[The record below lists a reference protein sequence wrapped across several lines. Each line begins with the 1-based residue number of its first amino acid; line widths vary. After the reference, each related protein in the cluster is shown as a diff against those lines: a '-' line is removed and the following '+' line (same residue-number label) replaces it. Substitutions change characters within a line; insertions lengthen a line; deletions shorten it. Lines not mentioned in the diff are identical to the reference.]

1 MNYDVL
7 KQSNIPYISIFDSV
21 KAYYSIDIQPFHKYL
36 KDTYTTNNTL
46 SNTKHTALLF
56 TQGIYVDSGNTCK
69 VVRRDKQFIERW
81 NGILVY
87 DFDLKKEQKE
97 AYKAGTDGQLNKDVN
112 KAIDL
117 IFKHFKGLDLNVK
130 TSSSNAG
137 IHAFIVFD
145 NNHLSDEKTKEIH
158 EPLFNHYSNIFQTQV
173 DNILIENNLNHLI
186 IKVDERFKSL
196 AQMVALGKAAKYYV
210 DSENIFSQNYLDN
223 VLKTII
229 RPVNITTHTVN
240 TTYTGGNSTS
250 YYVNGTNGFL
260 NKTYTPTEINELRT
274 VFTDLIQNINGFVSG
289 YNNRVAVINAL
300 IILGFD
306 KSILDPLR
314 KYDKNNHNEYEGYYN
329 TAKSNHNRNG
339 LDSSYIQTAFFKLK
353 SISDSKLGY
362 DFTGS
367 YVKDFTA
374 NTSGLNLI
382 QTNTTANTSGN
393 VLVVNQYLDEV
404 YSDIKGFVRNNK
416 HTLLKAPTG
425 SGKSYIA
432 VKLLKEL
439 NKKKPNAFLVLACDT
454 IPLAKQ
460 IATQNGFNLL
470 CGETN
475 KNYTYPLKPGIY
487 ISTYDSIKKLDKI
500 DFLIVDETHQL
511 INASD
516 YRDTAISYLYE
527 VMKNTRTLAIT
538 ATPQYLYP
546 LLDLF
551 KTLDVEVLTHIKN
564 TYKVVD
570 TTGSDTYK
578 GILNL
583 ILNNPLRAGNK
594 AVVYINKKSD
604 LDLIKEYL
612 YRFNPAL
619 NVVII
624 DKRTKDNKTNKG
636 LGSGNCGLDIGTNE
650 NVNTNTIDLD
660 LDCYN
665 SILVDS
671 LIPDSVDIVL
681 TTCLLQNGIN
691 ILNDNIQYVITA
703 ETEETSVIQFVARFR
718 KGVKDKVFLIKT
730 IVDKLVKDLTFKDY
744 KDYRKKVYAYTK
756 LCERFNKW
764 QETKSDINRQI
775 LKDRLIGIV
784 LCENTNTWKV
794 NTLQV
799 ANTIF
804 EENRM
809 LSMAKPFF
817 FETTGTNG
825 TNSLIQINSVCN
837 STLNKIEGINK
848 SKRDLIK
855 EWYFTDDNFIKTYI
869 AIRDRAKKD
878 KSETD
883 KLFYND
889 NKDKINSINITY
901 LNDRYKALYKTFN
914 ELNYSISNET
924 FKELLK
930 ETKSVWV
937 YSCSIIFNYIL
948 EWELKN
954 KDNSKAIA
962 ETISITKT
970 PKLNL
975 LYDLKSKFQ
984 LNKYYTFEEV
994 KAIYE
999 SVFTQTKFIGFK
1011 GLLGN
1016 SDNFILSCLECLF
1029 TIKKK
1034 RIKVDENRVRL
1045 FEFKPFQL
1053 DNRFKGIFDKL
1064 DSKYGFGLKVFDLD
1078 IEWLCS

>member
-1 MNYDVL
+1 MNYEVL
-7 KQSNIPYISIFDSV
+7 KQSQIPYISIFDSV
-21 KAYYSIDIQPFHKYL
+21 KATHSIDIQPFHQYL

-56 TQGIYVDSGNTCK
+56 TQGVYVDAGNTCNR
-69 VVRRDKQFIERW
+69 VRRDKNFIERW

-97 AYKAGTDGQLNKDVN
+97 AYKAGTDGQLIKDVN
-112 KAIDL
+112 KAVDL
-117 IFKHFKGLDLNVK
+117 LFNHFKEMELNVK

-137 IHAFIVFD
+137 IHTFIVFD

-158 EPLFNHYSNIFQTQV
+158 EPLFNHFSKIFQNQV
-173 DNILIENNLNHLI
+173 NNILIDNNLNHLI

-196 AQMVALGKAAKYYV
+196 AQMVALGKATKYYV
-210 DSENIFSQNYLDN
+210 DSKRVFNQTYLDGE
-223 VLKTII
+223 LKTII

-250 YYVNGTNGFL
+250 YYVSGTNGFL
-260 NKTYTPTEINELRT
+260 NKTYTSTEINKLRS
-274 VFTDLIQNINGFVSG
+274 VFTDLIQNLNGFVSG

-300 IILGFD
+300 VLLGFN
-306 KSILDPLR
+306 KSIIDPLR
-314 KYDKNNHNEYEGYYN
+314 RFDKNNHNEYEGYYN
-329 TAKSNHNRNG
+329 TAKSNHDRNC
-339 LDSSYIQTAFFKLK
+339 LDNSYIQTAFFKLK
-353 SISDSKLGY
+353 PISDSKLGY

-367 YVKDFTA
+367 YVKDLTA
-374 NTSGLNLI
+374 NTCGLNPL
-382 QTNTTANTSGN
+382 QTITTANTSGN

-404 YSDIKGFVRNNK
+404 YSDIKAFVKGNK

-425 SGKSYIA
+425 SGKSYVA

-439 NKKKPNAFLVLACDT
+439 NKKNPNSYLVLACDT
-454 IPLAKQ
+454 IPLAAQ
-460 IATQNGFNLL
+460 IAAKNGFNLL

-500 DFLIVDETHQL
+500 DFLIVDEAHQL

-516 YRDTAISYLYE
+516 YRDTAINYLYE

-551 KTLDVEVLTHIKN
+551 KILEVEVLTQIKN
-564 TYKVVD
+564 TYEIVD
-570 TTGSDTYK
+570 ATGKDSYK

-583 ILNNPLRAGNK
+583 ILNNPLLTGNK
-594 AVVYINKKSD
+594 AVVYINKKTD
-604 LDLIKEYL
+604 LDLIKDYL
-612 YRFNPAL
+612 FRLKPSL
-619 NVVII
+619 NVVVI
-624 DKRTKDNKTNKG
+624 DKRTKENKNNKG
-636 LGSGNCGLDIGTNE
+636 LGGGNCGLDFGT
-650 NVNTNTIDLD
+650 NTNTITNHDLD
-660 LDCYN
+660 LECYN
-665 SILVDS
+665 SILGMES
-671 LIPDSVDIVL
+671 LIPDSVDILL

-718 KGVKDKVFLIKT
+718 KGVKDKVYLIKT
-730 IVDKLVKDLTFKDY
+730 ISDSLVMNLTFKDY
-744 KDYRKKVYAYTK
+744 NDYRKKVYAYGK
-756 LCERFNKW
+756 LCEKFNKW
-764 QETKSDINRQI
+764 QQTKSDINRQI

-809 LSMAKPFF
+809 LRQAKPFF
-817 FETTGTNG
+817 FGTSG
-825 TNSLIQINSVCN
+825 TNSLIQINSLCN
-837 STLNKIEGINK
+837 STLNKIEGIGK
-848 SKRDLIK
+848 KKRDLVK
-855 EWYFTDDNFIKTYI
+855 EWYFKDDNFLKTYV
-869 AIRDRAKKD
+869 AIRDKAKKD

-883 KLFYND
+883 KKFYND
-889 NKDKINSINITY
+889 HKDKINSINITY
-901 LNDRYKALYKTFN
+901 LNDRYMALYKTFN
-914 ELNYSISNET
+914 EFNYYLSYEAY
-924 FKELLK
+924 KELLK

-984 LNKYYTFEEV
+984 LNKDYTFDEIR
-994 KAIYE
+994 AIYE
-999 SVFTQTKFIGFK
+999 SVFTEPKFLGFK
-1011 GLLGN
+1011 GFLGN
-1016 SDNFILSCLECLF
+1016 SDNFILNCLECLY
-1029 TIKKK
+1029 TVKKK
-1034 RIKVDENRVRL
+1034 RIEVDGKRVRL
-1045 FEFKPFQL
+1045 FEFKPFLL
-1053 DNRFKGIFDKL
+1053 DNKYKDIYEKL
-1064 DSKYGFGLKVFDLD
+1064 DSKYNFQSKAFGLN
-1078 IEWLCS
+1078 IEWMFNL